1 MTRGMALLLGS
12 ALAGLLVWTAAQI
25 KANEYT
31 GSYWAALALLG
42 AAGLVL
48 GLARLLKVR
57 ERGTIVLSRPA
68 FGLGF
73 LPALIVGGWVLI
85 AAQPNGNWFRG
96 HVRDWSTNI
105 HVGSVVHDLGTYAPV
120 LAFGLGALLAFALDR
135 VFASAAAPPP
145 AARER
150 ADDVEPAPAAPD
162 DGQRV
167 EEREPAAVGGRTT
180 GEE

>member
-1 MTRGMALLLGS
+1 M
-12 ALAGLLVWTAAQI
+12 
-25 KANEYT
+25 
-31 GSYWAALALLG
+31 
-42 AAGLVL
+42 
-48 GLARLLKVR
+48 
-57 ERGTIVLSRPA
+57 
-68 FGLGF
+68 
-73 LPALIVGGWVLI
+73 LI

-96 HVRDWSTNI
+96 HVRDWSTDI

-135 VFASAAAPPP
+135 VFAPAAAPPP
-145 AARER
+145 AAREH
-150 ADDVEPAPAAPD
+150 DVEAAPAAPD